1 MIKRTGELKQL
12 QGIYEDS
19 HNQVVLIYGNMRS
32 QVGALVEQFV
42 TDKKMFYY
50 KGRNASPQKQL
61 DFLQKQIED
70 RYGIRL
76 QKNTYDECFTRI
88 KSGDSSKLVV
98 VIDGFDTIVRRDKD
112 FYNSIINLKKRKLYP
127 GPVMIILTA
136 SSLSW
141 VRKDME
147 SALGDKISAI
157 DATIQLKDLTFLDMV
172 RTFPKYS
179 VAEAVQTYGIL
190 GGVPAYVDRWDG
202 NKSIKENVCTHI
214 LDKWG
219 FMHDE
224 AETYISSELRELT
237 VYNTILSA
245 MADGNEKLNDLFQV
259 TGYSR
264 AKISV
269 YLKNLALFDVV
280 EKVMSFETGGWD
292 NVKKGVYRINN
303 HFIDFWFRFIYP
315 NMSDLETM
323 KPEDF
328 YDKYIEPGLDEYLRR
343 YFVDVCK
350 EYLSLINQVGKCTI
364 KIEKMGTWV
373 GKEGTIDVIG
383 RNKIRENVVG
393 ITNWDQPT
401 MTFERYESLL
411 TDMKSARIAAKTIY
425 LFSATDFDDKLKSL
439 EKEDDSSVVLIDMT
453 EL

>member
-12 QGIYEDS
+12 QNVFDSS
-19 HNQVVLIYGNMRS
+19 HNQIVLVYGNLRS
-32 QVGALVEQFV
+32 EVGTLVEQFV
-42 TDKKMFYY
+42 ADKKVFYY

-61 DFLQKQIED
+61 DFLKKQVENQ
-70 RYGIRL
+70 YGLKI

-98 VIDGFDTIVRRDKD
+98 VIDGFDTVVRRDNE

-127 GPVMIILTA
+127 GPVMIVLCV

-147 SALGDKISAI
+147 STLADKVSSI
-157 DATIQLKDLTFLDMV
+157 DLTIHLKDMTFLDIV

-179 VAEAVQTYGIL
+179 VAQAVCTYGIL

-202 NKSIKENVCTHI
+202 TKSIKENVCVNI

-224 AETYISSELRELT
+224 AEAYISSELRELT
-237 VYNTILSA
+237 VYDTILSA
-245 MADGNEKLNDLFQV
+245 MADGNEKLNDLYQV

-280 EKVMSFETGGWD
+280 EKVVSFETGGWD
-292 NVKKGVYRINN
+292 NAKKGVYRINN

-315 NMSDLETM
+315 NMSDLVTM
-323 KPEDF
+323 KSEDF

-393 ITNWDQPT
+393 ITNWDQPM
-401 MTFERYESLL
+401 MTYERYEALL
-411 TDMKSARIAAKTIY
+411 SDMKSARISAKTIY
-425 LFSATDFDDKLKSL
+425 LFSATAFDDKLKEL
-439 EKEDDSSVVLIDMT
+439 EKSEDSSVVLIDMT